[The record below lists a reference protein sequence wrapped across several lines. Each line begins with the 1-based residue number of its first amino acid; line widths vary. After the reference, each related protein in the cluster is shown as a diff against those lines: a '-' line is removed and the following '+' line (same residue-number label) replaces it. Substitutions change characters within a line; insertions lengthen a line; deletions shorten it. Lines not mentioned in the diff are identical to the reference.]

1 MKPPLATTTLTLIV
15 LAAFGLLLAGCYTVL
30 VHPTVETTGENTSPR
45 MCSDCH
51 SSPDYYY
58 WHFPSQYNWYSRN
71 PSWGRY
77 YHDPWWYDNY
87 WYWKDDGGH
96 GTPRAPQGHLW
107 QPLTP
112 PSSGSQPVVTPGTSG
127 NAQNPNKSSDTGTGN
142 GGEVK
147 RDSGQGHLWQPL
159 VPPKP
164 AEPAKPDDSSKPDDS
179 KKAEDPAGEKTEE
192 Q

>member
-30 VHPTVETTGENTSPR
+30 VHPTVETTGEDTSPR

-58 WHFPSQYNWYSRN
+58 WHFPYQYNWYSRN

-107 QPLTP
+107 QPRVTP
-112 PSSGSQPVVTPGTSG
+112 SGSQPNLTPGASG
-127 NAQNPNKSSDTGTGN
+127 SAGGDSKS
-142 GGEVK
+142 
-147 RDSGQGHLWQPL
+147 SGQGGGQSGDQKEESKDKHLFQPR
-159 VPPKP
+159 VPPKDTEDTSNTDNEQP
-164 AEPAKPDDSSKPDDS
+164 GKSDDSSK
-179 KKAEDPAGEKTEE
+179 KKAEE